1 MSAEEARERVATA
14 AFWASMAD
22 FCLKMKDVAK
32 GEAVEICDREQRDLT
47 RADNG
52 VGKLAKNEDKTSW
65 SVTDRE
71 ALIAYL
77 DRAYPGT
84 VERRPVTTT
93 EVIVPGTVVSRLL
106 ADMEA
111 KGCDLLTGEEVPG
124 IGKTTKPGNWVLTPA
139 PPAKQRVFQA
149 MRAMVDQGNLPAPR
163 ALRELIS
170 GGS

>member
-1 MSAEEARERVATA
+1 MSVEEARERVATA

-22 FCLKMKDVAK
+22 FCSTMKAVAK
-32 GEAVEICDREQRDLT
+32 REAMEVCDNEGRDLT
-47 RADNG
+47 RADGG
-52 VGKLAKNEDKTSW
+52 VGKLAKNEDKTAW
-65 SVTDRE
+65 EVTDRA

-84 VERRPVTTT
+84 VERRVVTTT
-93 EVIVPGTVVSRLL
+93 ETIVPGTVVSRLL

-111 KGCDLLTGEEVPG
+111 KGCDLLTGEAVPG
-124 IGKTTKPGNWVLTPA
+124 IEKTTKPGNWVLTAA
-139 PPAKQRVFQA
+139 PPAKQRVFEA
-149 MRAMVDQGNLPAPR
+149 MRGMVEQGNLPAPR